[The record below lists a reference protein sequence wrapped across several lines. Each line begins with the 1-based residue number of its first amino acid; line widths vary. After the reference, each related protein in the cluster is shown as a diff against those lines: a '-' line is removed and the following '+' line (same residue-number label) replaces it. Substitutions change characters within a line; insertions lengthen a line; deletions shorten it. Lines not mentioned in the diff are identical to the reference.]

1 MKWGHYYEAFPSDQL
16 LFWVLQCVFR
26 PYNVPLDRWL
36 EKILSHT
43 GGMGGDPGWSMEH
56 VISLDGK
63 NEYLVWADPD
73 ISGIEPA
80 EAIYNAEIVHQ
91 ALRKSL
97 IAFGEAYPERS
108 KEVRD
113 VIDRYRL

>member
-1 MKWGHYYEAFPSDQL
+1 MKWGHYYEEHPNDQL
-16 LFWVLQCVFR
+16 LVWVMQCILR

-36 EKILSHT
+36 KEILVHA
-43 GGMGGDPGWSMEH
+43 GGLGGDPGWSMEH
-56 VISLDGK
+56 LSLSDGTDA
-63 NEYLVWADPD
+63 YQVWADPD

-80 EAIYNAEIVHQ
+80 ESTYNTDTVHQ

-108 KEVRD
+108 KEIED
-113 VIDRYRL
+113 VIRRYRL